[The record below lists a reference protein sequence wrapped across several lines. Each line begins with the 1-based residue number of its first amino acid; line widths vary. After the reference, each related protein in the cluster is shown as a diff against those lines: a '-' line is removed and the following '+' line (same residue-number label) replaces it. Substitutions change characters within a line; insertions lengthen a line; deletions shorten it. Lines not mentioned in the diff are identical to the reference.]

1 MRDKETMVS
10 FLRAQSGR
18 TSPANAVTY
27 LATASSL
34 AVMLIMQSIA
44 VQAQQPAEL
53 VIHNGLIINDTGRMA
68 ADIRIRGDKIVEIAP
83 KIVAAPGAR
92 EIDASNKFL
101 MPGIIDTH
109 THLPLDPTIAPPA
122 KGNQDNIVTG
132 GRAALAGGVT
142 LLGDFIALKNDEDP
156 NVYADRNIALIRK
169 NSIADVYIHASVNP
183 VDVPKGSPPDPLTQR
198 KTFEA
203 LAARGIVSTGEDF
216 MAREAYDKN
225 SLAWMK
231 LFRVSGEA
239 GVVSMIHAEDYSIL
253 TDAQQRLTSENEGT
267 GLTLKNFAQAAP
279 IIAEV
284 LAVQRSVAI
293 AEATG
298 SPIFILHT
306 TSGRA
311 LAVIEDAQRRGLLVY
326 AETRPW
332 NLFGTEQGYQK
343 PDGGIYVGGPP
354 LRPKWDQDA
363 LWEGIRKGTIDT
375 IGTDHTAFSKEA
387 KLDPTQNINDK
398 RMGQNTLQDYP
409 PMMFSEGVMKDRIT
423 LEQMVAVTSTNA
435 AKIFG
440 MYPRKGVIAVGSDAD
455 IVIWDPAKKKILKDS
470 DQLSKAG
477 YSTYAGKEVTGLP
490 ITTIRRGEI
499 VWDNG
504 KILGQ
509 PGSGQFIP
517 GGKFQRPTLRPL
529 SD

>member
-1 MRDKETMVS
+1 MGS
-10 FLRAQSGR
+10 LLRARSR
-18 TSPANAVTY
+18 RRSPATTATCLAIALMMQSSAVTN
-27 LATASSL
+27 
-34 AVMLIMQSIA
+34 
-44 VQAQQPAEL
+44 AQQPAEL
-53 VIHNGLIINDTGRMA
+53 VIHNGLIINENGRMA
-68 ADIRIRGDKIVEIAP
+68 ADIRIRGEKIVEVAP
-83 KIVAAPGAR
+83 KIMATPGAR
-92 EIDASNKFL
+92 EIDASGKFL

-109 THLPLDPTIAPPA
+109 THLPADPTIAPGPKA
-122 KGNQDNIVTG
+122 NTDDIITG
-132 GRAALAGGVT
+132 SEAALAGGVT
-142 LLGDFIALKNDEDP
+142 LLGDFIAIKNDEDP
-156 NVYADRNIALIRK
+156 NAYADRNIALIQK
-169 NSIADVYIHASVNP
+169 NAIADVYIHASVNP
-183 VDVPKGSPPDPLTQR
+183 VDTPKGGPPDPLTQR
-198 KTFEA
+198 KTFDA

-216 MAREAYDKN
+216 MARESYDKN
-225 SLAWMK
+225 SLAWIK

-253 TDAQQRLTSENEGT
+253 ADAQERLATENEGT
-267 GLTLKNFAQAAP
+267 GLTLHNFAQSAP
-279 IIAEV
+279 IVAEV

-298 SPIFILHT
+298 SPVYILHT

-311 LAVIEDAQRRGLLVY
+311 LKVIEDAKRRGLPVY

-332 NLFGTEQGYQK
+332 NLFGTEQGYQQ
-343 PDGGIYVGGPP
+343 PNAGIFVGGPP
-354 LRPKWDQDA
+354 LRPKWDQDM

-387 KLDPTQNINDK
+387 KLDPTQTILDK

-423 LEQMVAVTSTNA
+423 LEQFVAVTSTNA

-440 MYPRKGVIAVGSDAD
+440 MYPRKGVIQVGSDAD
-455 IVIWDPAKKKILKDS
+455 IVIWDPTNKKILKDS
-470 DQLSKAG
+470 DQLSRAR

-499 VWDNG
+499 VYDNG
-504 KILGQ
+504 RILGQ
-509 PGSGQFIP
+509 PGSGRFIP
-517 GGKFQRPTLRPL
+517 GGKFQRPALRPL

>member
-1 MRDKETMVS
+1 MGT
-10 FLRAQSGR
+10 FLRARPRRKS
-18 TSPANAVTY
+18 A
-27 LATASSL
+27 ATAVSCL
-34 AVMLIMQSIA
+34 AIALMMQSSA
-44 VQAQQPAEL
+44 TMAQPSGEL
-53 VIHNGLIINDTGRMA
+53 VIHNGLIVNANGRMA
-68 ADIRIRGDKIVEIAP
+68 ADIRISGEKIVEIAP

-92 EIDASNKFL
+92 EIDASGKFL

-109 THLPLDPTIAPPA
+109 THLPLDVSIPPTA
-122 KGNQDNIVTG
+122 KGNQDNIITG

-142 LLGDFIALKNDEDP
+142 LLGDFIAIKNDEDP
-156 NVYADRNIALIRK
+156 NAYADKNIALIQK
-169 NSIADVYIHASVNP
+169 NSIADVYIHASVRP
-183 VDVPKGSPPDPLTQR
+183 MDTPKGSPPDPLTQK
-198 KTFEA
+198 KTFDA
-203 LAARGIVSTGEDF
+203 LAARGIVSTGEDM
-216 MAREAYDKN
+216 MAQESYDKN

-239 GVVSMIHAEDYSIL
+239 GVVSMIHAEDYSIMA
-253 TDAQQRLTSENEGT
+253 DAQQRLATENQGT
-267 GLTLKNFAQAAP
+267 GLTIKNFPQSSP
-279 IIAEV
+279 MIAEV
-284 LAVQRSVAI
+284 LAVERSVAI

-311 LAVIEDAQRRGLLVY
+311 LSVIEDAERRGLLVY
-326 AETRPW
+326 CETRPW
-332 NLFGTEQGYQK
+332 NLFGTEQGYQQ
-343 PDGGIYVGGPP
+343 PNGGIYVGGPP
-354 LRPKWDQDA
+354 LRPKWDQDM
-363 LWEGIRKGTIDT
+363 LWEGIRKGVVDT

-387 KLDPTQNINDK
+387 KLDPTQTILDK
-398 RMGQNTLQDYP
+398 RMGQNTIQDYP
-409 PMMFSEGVMKDRIT
+409 AMMFSEGVNKDRIT

-440 MYPRKGVIAVGSDAD
+440 MYPRKGVIQVGSDAD
-455 IVIWDPAKKKILKDS
+455 IVIWDPLKKKILNDK

-517 GGKFQRPTLRPL
+517 GAPFQRPTLRPL

>member
-1 MRDKETMVS
+1 M
-10 FLRAQSGR
+10 FLAALVAVGAAMAR
-18 TSPANAVTY
+18 TD
-27 LATASSL
+27 
-34 AVMLIMQSIA
+34 
-44 VQAQQPAEL
+44 AQQQAEL
-53 VIHNGLIINDTGRMA
+53 IIRNGLIVNDYGRMA
-68 ADIRIRGDKIVEIAP
+68 ADVRIRAEQIVEIGATL
-83 KIVAAPGAR
+83 AATPGAR
-92 EIDASNKFL
+92 EIDASGMFL
-101 MPGIIDTH
+101 LPGIIDTH
-109 THLPLDPTIAPPA
+109 THLPLDVSVAPNPR
-122 KGNQDNIVTG
+122 GNQDNIITG
-132 GRAALAGGVT
+132 GQAALAGGIT
-142 LLGDFIALKNDEDP
+142 LLGDFIGIRNDDDP
-156 NVYADRNIALIRK
+156 NAYADRNIALIQK
-169 NSIADVYIHASVNP
+169 NSLADVYIHASVNP

-198 KTFEA
+198 KTFDA

-216 MAREAYDKN
+216 MARESYDKN
-225 SLAWMK
+225 SLAWIT

-239 GVVSMIHAEDYSIL
+239 GVVSMIHAEDYSIMA
-253 TDAQQRLTSENEGT
+253 DAQRMLAVENG
-267 GLTLKNFAQAAP
+267 GAALTLKNFGKSAP
-279 IIAEV
+279 VVAEV

-293 AEATG
+293 AEVTG
-298 SPIFILHT
+298 SPVYILHT

-311 LAVIEDAQRRGLLVY
+311 LKVIEDAQRRGLPVY
-326 AETRPW
+326 CETRPW

-354 LRPKWDQDA
+354 LRPKWDQDVI
-363 LWEGIRKGTIDT
+363 WDDIRRGVIHT
-375 IGTDHTAFSKEA
+375 IGTDHTAFSKET
-387 KLDPTQNINDK
+387 KLDPTQTILDK

-423 LEQMVAVTSTNA
+423 LEEMVAVTSTNA

-440 MYPRKGVIAVGSDAD
+440 MYPRKGVIRVGSDAD
-455 IVIWDPAKKKILKDS
+455 IVIWDPAKKKTLNDKD
-470 DQLSKAG
+470 QFSKAG

-517 GGKFQRPTLRPL
+517 GAPFQRPTLRPL